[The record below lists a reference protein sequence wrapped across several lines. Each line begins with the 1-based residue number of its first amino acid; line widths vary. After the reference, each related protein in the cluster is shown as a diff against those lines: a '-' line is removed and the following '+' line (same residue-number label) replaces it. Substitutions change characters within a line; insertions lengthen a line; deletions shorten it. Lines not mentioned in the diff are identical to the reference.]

1 MTPPTVGTSARCRA
15 SLLAR
20 PALRV
25 MSWQPLVYVMV
36 AGILIVASGNR
47 AGVHLRLSIAGA
59 AVAAATAFLL
69 DDSAAVTLAAS
80 PTSLSLRRLQRVTVA
95 ALAVGLWWAAA
106 IAVTTHLVGGF
117 PLRGR
122 ALELSVFVAV
132 ATAVSATAS
141 TMGDRTAGGIAGA
154 LFSMAG
160 FATTFLPSRTWLPLP
175 PNPDAP
181 GATSRLLAVLFC
193 AIAVLA
199 WVSRD
204 PARRRLLLRT
214 TGARNCHPERY
225 PIMKGSK
232 TLDRT

>member
-1 MTPPTVGTSARCRA
+1 MTPTSVGTSRRCRA
-15 SLLAR
+15 LLLAR
-20 PALRV
+20 PAVRV
-25 MSWQPLVYVMV
+25 VSWQPLVYMML

-47 AGVHLRLSIAGA
+47 ASVHLRLSIASA

-80 PTSLSLRRLQRVTVA
+80 PMSLPLRRLQRVTVG

-106 IAVTTHLVGGF
+106 IAVTTHLAGGF

-122 ALELSVFVAV
+122 ALELSVYVAV

-154 LFSMAG
+154 LFSMACFG
-160 FATTFLPSRTWLPLP
+160 TTFLPSRTWLPLP
-175 PNPDAP
+175 AHPDAP
-181 GATSRLLAVLFC
+181 GAMSRLLAVLAC

-199 WVSRD
+199 WMSRD
-204 PARRRLLLRT
+204 PADRRLPSRT
-214 TGARNCHPERY
+214 TGR
-225 PIMKGSK
+225 G
-232 TLDRT
+232 TLIPRAIRR